1 MPPQR
6 KKLDETLLKR
16 LGGVT
21 VLAAAIDE
29 FYFRLLADD
38 SLTIFFQN
46 VDLTWLKNH
55 QKNFLMSALSGPV
68 DVESAIKHIRR
79 AHSRLFD
86 KGLNEK
92 HFDKVATHLVQTLR
106 DMGVEQQLVNEV
118 AAVVIPL
125 RPAFIPA
132 SSTKKT
138 GGAPEQSP
146 TATAPKIQQ
155 PEPQPEKKKSLCG
168 CLGALLGR

>member
-1 MPPQR
+1 MPNQR

-46 VDLTWLKNH
+46 VDLSWLKNH
-55 QKNFLMSALSGPV
+55 QKNFLMSALSGSV

-92 HFDKVATHLVQTLR
+92 HFDMVATHLVQTLK
-106 DMGVEQQLVNEV
+106 DMGVEQNLVNEV
-118 AAVVIPL
+118 VAVVGPL
-125 RPAFIPA
+125 RPAFYPA
-132 SSTKKT
+132 GKKNSS
-138 GGAPEQSP
+138 GPPE
-146 TATAPKIQQ
+146 TAPAAATVPPAAVQK
-155 PEPQPEKKKSLCG
+155 PKTNGMCG
-168 CLGALLGR
+168 CLGVLLGR

>member
-1 MPPQR
+1 MPAQR

-38 SLTIFFQN
+38 NLTIFFQN
-46 VDLTWLKNH
+46 IDLSWLKNH
-55 QKNFLMSALSGPV
+55 QKNFLMSALSGSV
-68 DVESAIKHIRR
+68 DVESAVKHIRR

-92 HFDKVATHLVQTLR
+92 HFDMVASHLVQTLK
-106 DMGVEQQLVNEV
+106 DMGVEQNLVNEV
-118 AAVVIPL
+118 AAVVGPL
-125 RPAFIPA
+125 RPAFYAAGKKVSSPPEAAPA
-132 SSTKKT
+132 AVAQPVAADVKK
-138 GGAPEQSP
+138 
-146 TATAPKIQQ
+146 PKTNGMFGW
-155 PEPQPEKKKSLCG
+155 LRV
-168 CLGALLGR
+168 LLGR